1 MTNSSSLSSTALL
14 WPAVR
19 SALPW
24 PGSLAA
30 VAAVLTYFALSLMP
44 ATYCAEATIAV
55 PGAIERHMS
64 ALRAPALVGAVAGR
78 LPLAKGK
85 DGSPDASASVEA
97 AGVQSFLDRLEVLPG
112 RTERQIAVRFSARDP
127 DVAAAAANALVEAY
141 RAELAHRRDKE
152 PTAAETEGERNL
164 ARLADELKAA
174 EAEVARLAQAA
185 AGTAGAPDRVGTA
198 AAASGPLAAELAR
211 AKAAREE
218 AEGKL
223 ANAREAV
230 RSGRAESLAEVQ
242 SVPIVRT
249 LVEQRVRLERQIHE
263 LSATLLPAHPR
274 MRQLNADLKG
284 LKQQIE
290 AEVRSVTDALAK
302 EAKAAGE
309 REDRARKELE
319 ATQAKVVEQGRDAG
333 LAKQQEAALAAKR
346 AEVVRLENEIAAAR
360 KLAATRAAPVVEAR
374 IVTPATAA
382 SAQVSSRK
390 GPFTALI
397 AAAVFMLGLA
407 FAIARAVLARGHGQV
422 RGHRRSSRG
431 EVERGEAGVGG
442 RQEPVLPV
450 VAGRSSPVREP
461 IVPEAVG
468 DELVVRSVEEL
479 AELLLERAKVGTGF
493 RTLVT
498 GTALSAVAAD
508 QALALAE
515 AMAAAGAEVLVVDWT
530 ADGEGLARALGWS
543 EQAGLAELIDGSASF
558 ERAIRR
564 VPGSRVHAL
573 VAGSDL
579 PAYPGAIDTDRL
591 NLILDAL
598 DEVYDQIVVTGRHGE
613 ARMLFEAIEG
623 RFDAG
628 VTVGAARR
636 DEPRKGAARTFLGF
650 DVDGLLVVQFETA
663 VAKSSPIARLA
674 HKRNPERV
682 PA

>member
-1 MTNSSSLSSTALL
+1 
-14 WPAVR
+14 
-19 SALPW
+19 
-24 PGSLAA
+24 
-30 VAAVLTYFALSLMP
+30 
-44 ATYCAEATIAV
+44 
-55 PGAIERHMS
+55 
-64 ALRAPALVGAVAGR
+64 
-78 LPLAKGK
+78 
-85 DGSPDASASVEA
+85 
-97 AGVQSFLDRLEVLPG
+97 
-112 RTERQIAVRFSARDP
+112 
-127 DVAAAAANALVEAY
+127 
-141 RAELAHRRDKE
+141 
-152 PTAAETEGERNL
+152 
-164 ARLADELKAA
+164 
-174 EAEVARLAQAA
+174 
-185 AGTAGAPDRVGTA
+185 
-198 AAASGPLAAELAR
+198 
-211 AKAAREE
+211 
-218 AEGKL
+218 
-223 ANAREAV
+223 
-230 RSGRAESLAEVQ
+230 
-242 SVPIVRT
+242 
-249 LVEQRVRLERQIHE
+249 
-263 LSATLLPAHPR
+263 
-274 MRQLNADLKG
+274 
-284 LKQQIE
+284 
-290 AEVRSVTDALAK
+290 
-302 EAKAAGE
+302 
-309 REDRARKELE
+309 
-319 ATQAKVVEQGRDAG
+319 
-333 LAKQQEAALAAKR
+333 
-346 AEVVRLENEIAAAR
+346 
-360 KLAATRAAPVVEAR
+360 
-374 IVTPATAA
+374 
-382 SAQVSSRK
+382 
-390 GPFTALI
+390 
-397 AAAVFMLGLA
+397 
-407 FAIARAVLARGHGQV
+407 
-422 RGHRRSSRG
+422 
-431 EVERGEAGVGG
+431 
-442 RQEPVLPV
+442 
-450 VAGRSSPVREP
+450 VRES